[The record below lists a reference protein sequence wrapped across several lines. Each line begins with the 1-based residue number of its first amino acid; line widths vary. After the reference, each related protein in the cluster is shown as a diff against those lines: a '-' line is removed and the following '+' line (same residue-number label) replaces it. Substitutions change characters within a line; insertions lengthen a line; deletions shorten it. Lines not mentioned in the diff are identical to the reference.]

1 MPRSAIAE
9 NDGFQQRSPAQVID
23 VINLDIC
30 FQQFLDDLNVTTISG
45 ADQPCAVVAIRAMD
59 IRSSLQ
65 GEHEKLEISFGCSDQ
80 IGALLGIILLVDVCS
95 RFD

>member
-9 NDGFQQRSPAQVID
+9 NDGFQQRRPAQVID

-30 FQQFLDDLNVTTISG
+30 FQQFLDNLNVTAIRGTDEPG
-45 ADQPCAVVAIRAMD
+45 AIVAIRAMD
-59 IRSSLQ
+59 IRASLE
-65 GEHEKLEISFGCSDQ
+65 GEPEKLEISFGCSDQ